1 MSLESSSTSRRFKSS
16 FSKEENIRAVW
27 SLGAETEAV
36 EGEMTL
42 LKSGRRG
49 KLFSKGG
56 GVKSC
61 GGSATFCFS
70 TEGSTILRWVLSLF
84 ARWAKLNVGIVL
96 DGIPIERRLQLNS

>member
-1 MSLESSSTSRRFKSS
+1 MSLESSSTSRRFRSS
-16 FSKEENIRAVW
+16 FSKEENIRAVG
-27 SLGAETEAV
+27 SLGAETEGV

-42 LKSGRRG
+42 LNSGRRG

-61 GGSATFCFS
+61 EGSANFFFS
-70 TEGSTILRWVLSLF
+70 TVGSTILRWVSLF

-96 DGIPIERRLQLNS
+96 DGIPMERRLQLNS